1 MTTQFKI
8 PPSAVRI
15 WRGFKQDSLTQDEFF
30 QRLGQTFIPSTVQMQ
45 IKNGLDT
52 YIPAIPC
59 GMKGKPATV
68 PDETAILFWD
78 SQETYEAGFDTLAGR
93 TYTLTHGGCYTKESG
108 ADFPTLYSGEIK
120 LNSCYYLIDESAD
133 WMHGKVKHLVADA
146 DSSNIAKYQTIVSDI
161 QSRGDVDGAILC
173 IGDDYIVYWQLNGE
187 SDPGYDELAAL
198 SSWKTEI
205 APKDY
210 SFPNGSA
217 LWDKWPGMDVK
228 PGDSF
233 NMQFV
238 RQFEMEMPIPPQPV
252 APDSVHVW
260 RGYKKGTDEDFADFL
275 GHVFLPAGS
284 LLQPNAGL
292 HAFFPSL
299 PSNDGKPDTVP
310 DQTALMFWTN
320 QETYKE
326 GFNKMAVRAYT
337 NLHGDLYDTTK
348 SKSGFPVL
356 LEDKIDQDQ
365 PYFLIDQKADWMISD
380 VHHLVAQKSP
390 DQAPSDF
397 IEMILNWAK
406 SIQTNKPEG
415 LNGAILC
422 ADDDYTVIWLC
433 WEAGADQTK
442 LIEELA
448 SETKVWLNME
458 SSKYKM
464 PVGLWDNWTKDGKPD
479 GIPQVF
485 PSSLS
490 IQLDRPTS
498 QS

>member
-1 MTTQFKI
+1 MKDNFKI
-8 PPSAVRI
+8 PPNAVRI
-15 WRGFKQDSLTQDEFF
+15 WRGFRQQDLEQDKFF
-30 QRLGQTFIPSTVQMQ
+30 ELLGKTFIPSTVQMQ

-52 YIPAIPC
+52 YIPAVPC

-78 SQETYEAGFDTLAGR
+78 SQQTYQDGFDTLAGR
-93 TYTLTHGGCYTKESG
+93 TYTLTHGGVYAKGSG
-108 ADFPTLYSGEIK
+108 ADFPTLYAGK
-120 LNSCYYLIDESAD
+120 LTANDCFYLIDESAD
-133 WMHGKVKHLVADA
+133 WMHGKVKHLVASA
-146 DSSNIAKYQTIVSDI
+146 NSINQAKYQSIIDGI
-161 QSRGDVDGAILC
+161 QSRGDVDGAIVCL
-173 IGDDYIVYWQLNGE
+173 GDEYIVYWQLNGE
-187 SDPGYDELAAL
+187 SDPGFDELAAL
-198 SSWKTEI
+198 CDWKGEI
-205 APKDY
+205 KPVDY

-217 LWDKWPGMDVK
+217 LWDNWSGMTVV

-260 RGYKKGTDEDFADFL
+260 RGYKKGTDEEFADFL
-275 GHVFLPAGS
+275 GHVFLPSGS

-299 PSNDGKPDTVP
+299 PNNDNKPETIP

-320 QETYKE
+320 QKTYSE

-348 SKSGFPVL
+348 SKAGFPIF
-356 LEDKIDQDQ
+356 LEDKLEEDQ

-380 VHHLVAQKSP
+380 VHHLVAEKSP
-390 DQAPSDF
+390 NESSSDF
-397 IEMILNWAK
+397 MNMILKWAK
-406 SIQTNKPEG
+406 SVQENRPKG
-415 LNGAILC
+415 LNGAIVC
-422 ADDDYTVIWLC
+422 ADDDYSAIWMC
-433 WEAGADQTK
+433 WEEGADQLG
-442 LIEELA
+442 LIEQLA
-448 SETKVWLNME
+448 KETKVWLNME

-498 QS
+498 ET